1 MSKYEKNLT
10 MVMAKVNA
18 QATKPPGQLT
28 YHIYGFIGHK
38 LTICPS
44 FSKIQ
49 NMFKDKG
56 SKIVK
61 NKHVGHVKV
70 MITSINMVDV
80 YVVTTRSKVTEIHAF
95 QKRE

>member
-1 MSKYEKNLT
+1 

-18 QATKPPGQLT
+18 QATKPPKPLT

-38 LTICPS
+38 LNTCPT

-61 NKHVGHVKV
+61 KKHVGNVKV
-70 MITSINMVDV
+70 MTTSINMVDV
-80 YVVTTRSKVTEIHAF
+80 HVVPTRSKVIEIHAF
-95 QKRE
+95 